1 MTRTAVTVSAEE
13 LARIAVVE
21 REGEER

>member
-1 MTRTAVTVSAEE
+1 MTRTAVTLSAEE